1 MEDHKNNK
9 TFEVNQHLTAHGR
22 YYAGKMG
29 SRFYISLRDKRKI
42 LGSSCKKCN
51 KTFWPPRSICTFCF
65 SELKKTVEIGPLGT
79 LETFTVVTYD
89 EPIHPRKAPFI
100 YGIVK
105 LDGADTG
112 MAHLIDEVDFEEVRI
127 GMRVQPVF
135 AKERK
140 GNILDIQ
147 YFKPL

>member
-1 MEDHKNNK
+1 MEDLKNYEP
-9 TFEVNQHLTAHGR
+9 FEVDQHLTAHGR

-29 SRFYISLRDKRKI
+29 SRFYIALRDKRKI
-42 LGSSCKKCN
+42 LGTPCKQCN
-51 KTFWPPRSICTFCF
+51 KTFWPPRSTCTFCF
-65 SELKKTVEIGPLGT
+65 SELKNTVEIGPLGT

-100 YGIVK
+100 YAIVK

-112 MAHLIDEVDFEEVRI
+112 MAHLIDEVDFGELHI
-127 GMRVQPVF
+127 GMRLKPVF
-135 AKERK
+135 AGERK

-147 YFKPL
+147 YFKPI

>member
-1 MEDHKNNK
+1 MEDHKSYEP
-9 TFEVNQHLTAHGR
+9 FEVDQHLTAHGR

-29 SRFYISLRDKRKI
+29 SRFFVALRDKKKI
-42 LGSSCKKCN
+42 LASPCRQCG

-65 SELKKTVEIGPLGT
+65 SELKQTVEIGPLGT

-112 MAHLIDEVDFEEVRI
+112 MAHLIDEVNLEDVHI
-127 GMRVQPVF
+127 GMRVKPVF

-140 GNILDIQ
+140 GNILDIK